1 MDTQYLVA
9 YAHFLQD
16 VEKQIKEIIDGK
28 NEAHK
33 DASHPTVF
41 RELLDSDLPTE
52 EKTLERLRFEATS
65 IVSAGMET
73 TKWVLSVGTYHVLK
87 NPEVAAKLNAE
98 LLKTWPDVDNPPA
111 LSELEKLPYL
121 SAVIQE
127 GTLFNLTHP

>member
-1 MDTQYLVA
+1 M
-9 YAHFLQD
+9 
-16 VEKQIKEIIDGK
+16 DGK

-41 RELLDSDLPTE
+41 RELLDSDLPAE

-87 NPEVAAKLNAE
+87 NPEVAANLNAE
-98 LLKTWPDVDNPPA
+98 LLKVWPDVDSPPA
-111 LSELEKLPYL
+111 LSELEQLPYL

-127 GTLFNLTHP
+127 GTSFK